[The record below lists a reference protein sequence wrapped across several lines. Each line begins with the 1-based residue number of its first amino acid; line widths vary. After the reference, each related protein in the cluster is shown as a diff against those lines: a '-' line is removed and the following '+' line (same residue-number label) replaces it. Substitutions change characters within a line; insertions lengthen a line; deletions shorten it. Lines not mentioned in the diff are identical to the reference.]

1 MAKVVF
7 EFDENNESSDIEE
20 VVHRHLMSSTIFEI
34 QQYVRELYHH
44 SGKANISID
53 ELKKEIDRI
62 TEKYDTIFNN

>member
-7 EFDENNESSDIEE
+7 EFDENKSSDIEE

>member
-44 SGKANISID
+44 SGKADISID
-53 ELKKEIDRI
+53 ELKEEIDRI